1 MAGSRTVACVYTH
14 SRTHNVQDKSLQ
26 TGHVK
31 HHVDVMQLCI
41 TGATELIYSEIVS

>member
-1 MAGSRTVACVYTH
+1 MCLHTFTH
-14 SRTHNVQDKSLQ
+14 TKVQEKSLQ

-41 TGATELIYSEIVS
+41 MGATELIYSEMVS